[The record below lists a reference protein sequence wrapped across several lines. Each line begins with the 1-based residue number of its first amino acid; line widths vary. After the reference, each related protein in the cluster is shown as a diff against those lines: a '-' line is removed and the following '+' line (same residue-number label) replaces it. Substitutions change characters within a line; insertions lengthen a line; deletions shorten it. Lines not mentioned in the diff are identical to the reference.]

1 MRLRSVFTIGT
12 LRNCF
17 YSLEKIPKFKETAQ
31 TLLLLVTKIFSL
43 FYTKIIMIF
52 IYFDR
57 LTCEQDIV
65 I

>member
-1 MRLRSVFTIGT
+1 MFL
-12 LRNCF
+12 

-57 LTCEQDIV
+57 LTCEQDIG